1 MRSPDGR
8 HRERGV
14 VMVLAAILLV
24 AVGAFLAL
32 SFNAGHGVAVRGE
45 LQNAVDSSA
54 LAGVRELNGTM
65 GAFGSATTFAND
77 FAERHVTDPTVS
89 VVPKTI
95 EFGNWDPITKTWTKL
110 DATAANLYRL
120 NAIHVV
126 AARAADAPGGGALT
140 AFFGQAFLGRSQ
152 FDVSADAIAYAGSPC
167 PDAAACNSPFV
178 IRYGCLVR
186 GDLRCDA
193 DYNIGLSPATVD
205 SAGLTDMNPQ
215 DSINGNPSAN
225 AAQICQGVM
234 TRTSATCTI
243 GQSELRTSNG
253 TPLNSTCGGHHMSLC
268 DQIKAAYPPGS
279 TMRIPVIIYA
289 GDNDVTACNT
299 GQYGGVATVVSTMK
313 VSVTGVWCAGDTGR
327 LGPCAPYATGNC
339 IALHTLCDDTSS
351 QPGACVDLGV
361 TSTPKLGR

>member
-1 MRSPDGR
+1 MTPADRR

-24 AVGAFLAL
+24 VVGAFLAV
-32 SFNAGHGVAVRGE
+32 SFNAGHGVAVKGE
-45 LQNAVDSSA
+45 LQNAVDSAA
-54 LAGVRELNGTM
+54 LAGVRELNGTL
-65 GAFGSATTFAND
+65 AAISPATNFADD
-77 FAERHVTDPTVS
+77 FAGRHVTDPATAVA
-89 VVPKTI
+89 PKTV
-95 EFGNWDPITKTWTKL
+95 EFGNWDPATKTWTKL
-110 DATAANLYRL
+110 DATVQNLYRL
-120 NAIHVV
+120 NAMHVV
-126 AARAADAPGGGALT
+126 AARQDGAPGGGPLT
-140 AFFGQAFLGRSQ
+140 AFFGKAFLDRES
-152 FDVSADAIAYAGSPC
+152 FAVNADAIAYVGSPC
-167 PDAAACNSPFV
+167 PEPQACNSPFV

-225 AAQICQGVM
+225 SNQICQGVT

-243 GQSELRTSNG
+243 GESELRTNNG
-253 TPLNSTCGGHHMSLC
+253 TPLNSNCKGKTLC

-279 TMRIPVIIYA
+279 TMRIPIIIYA
-289 GDNDVTACNT
+289 NDNDVTACNS

-313 VSVTGVWCAGDTGR
+313 VKVTGVWCKNDSGR

-339 IALHTLCDDTSS
+339 IALHTECDDTSS
-351 QPGACVDLGV
+351 QPGACVALGV
-361 TSTPKLGR
+361 TNTAPVLGR